1 MNPVEVFLGTLQSS
15 LGDGSF
21 RKLTLGKLRGEL
33 DGQEHVYLRL
43 VEIQGGLHLSFLHR
57 FPDKDITKNLPLTD
71 ALAAVRGWVGTAS
84 LAATLFTDVERRQL
98 LFNRRGKPRMTHH
111 AEQREAVPL
120 PHDQPKAR
128 ALRDERFLQPLGVL
142 DPAGRPSPQ
151 MGDKYRQIHHFIE
164 LVAPLVREFRS
175 GNLVRVVDLA
185 CGKGYL
191 TFALYQY
198 LVEQGL
204 EVDVRGVEK
213 RRPLVE
219 LANGIARDC
228 GFSGLHFDA
237 QDIEQTEVTGA
248 DLVVALHACDTA
260 TDDALRKGVQA
271 GARWLLA
278 APCCHQEVRPQ
289 IQAPPGLEP
298 LFRFGIEVDR
308 LAESVTDAIRALCLE
323 ASGYQTRIQE
333 FISLEHTH
341 KNRLI
346 MAAKQLKATDQVQKW
361 REVEAFQA
369 HFGIK
374 HQSLSAALK
383 PGAPE
388 ALT

>member
-1 MNPVEVFLGTLQSS
+1 MNPVEIFLNTLQTS
-15 LGDGSF
+15 LGNGTF

-33 DGQEHVYLRL
+33 DGQEHVYVRL
-43 VEIQGGLHLSFLHR
+43 VEVRGGLHLSCLHR
-57 FPDKDITKNLPLTD
+57 FPDKDVTKNLPLEE
-71 ALAAVRGWVGTAS
+71 ALTVVRGWLGNAS
-84 LAATLFTDVERRQL
+84 LAATLFTADERRRL
-98 LFNRRGKPRMTHH
+98 LFNRRGKPRLTRQ
-111 AEQREAVPL
+111 AEQTAAAPL
-120 PHDQPKAR
+120 PHDQPKTR

-142 DPAGRPSPQ
+142 DSAGRPNAQ

-164 LVAPLVREFRS
+164 LVAPLARAFRS
-175 GNLVRVVDLA
+175 ESAVRAVDLG

-204 EVDVRGVEK
+204 EVEMRGVEK
-213 RRPLVE
+213 RRPLVD

-228 GFSGLHFDA
+228 GFTGLHFEA
-237 QDIEQTEVTGA
+237 KEIERMEVTGA

-260 TDDALRKGVQA
+260 TDDALLKGIQA

-278 APCCHQEVRPQ
+278 APCCHQELRPQ

-298 LFRFGIEVDR
+298 LFRYGIEVDR
-308 LAESVTDAIRALCLE
+308 LAESVTDTIRALCLE
-323 ASGYQTRIQE
+323 ASGYHARIQE

-346 MAAKQLKATDQVQKW
+346 MGTKQLKAIDQVQKW
-361 REVEAFQA
+361 LEVEAFQA
-369 HFGIK
+369 RFGIK

-383 PGAPE
+383 TGVSA
-388 ALT
+388 T